1 MRASEGHPMSILP
14 IYLYGSEILRKKA
27 KPIQAQDDS
36 TVKLMMDMAET
47 MLKANGVGLAAT
59 QVGDLRRMLVLDL
72 SAIERGDDEE
82 GKERPDGPQEKAKI
96 LVAINP
102 EIILEEGK
110 IAMEEGC
117 LSIPDLRAEVTRA
130 EKIKVKYLDANF
142 EEVETEADG
151 LLGRAFLHEIDHL
164 NGVMFVDHL
173 SVARRTLLKSELRKI
188 KKGEVD
194 TAYPVISA
202 SEA

>member
-1 MRASEGHPMSILP
+1 MSILP
-14 IYLYGSEILRKKA
+14 IYLYGTEILRKKA
-27 KPIQAQDDS
+27 KPIQALDDS
-36 TVKLMMDMAET
+36 VVRLMVDMAET

-82 GKERPDGPQEKAKI
+82 GKERPDRGEEKAKI

-102 EIILEEGK
+102 EIINADGK
-110 IAMEEGC
+110 LLMEEGC

-130 EKIKVKYLDANF
+130 EKIKVKFRDANF
-142 EEVETEADG
+142 EEVEMEADG

-173 SVARRTLLKSELRKI
+173 SVTRRTLLKSELRKI
-188 KKGEVD
+188 KNGEVD
-194 TAYPVISA
+194 TVYPVISA
-202 SEA
+202 NEA

>member
-1 MRASEGHPMSILP
+1 MSILP

-27 KPIQAQDDS
+27 KPVQALDDS
-36 TVKLMMDMAET
+36 TIKLMVDMAET
-47 MLKANGVGLAAT
+47 MMKANGVGLAAT
-59 QVGDLRRMLVLDL
+59 QVGDLRRVLVLDI

-82 GKERPDGPQEKAKI
+82 GKERLGRADEKAKV

-102 EIILEEGK
+102 EIVHQEGK
-110 IAMEEGC
+110 LSMEEGC
-117 LSIPDLRAEVTRA
+117 LSIPEMRAEVTRA

-142 EEVETEADG
+142 EEIEMEADG

-173 SVARRTLLKSELRKI
+173 SVARRTLLKNELRKI
-188 KKGEVD
+188 KKGQVD

>member
-1 MRASEGHPMSILP
+1 MSILP
-14 IYLYGSEILRKKA
+14 IYLYGTEILRKKA
-27 KPIQAQDDS
+27 KPIQALDDS
-36 TVKLMMDMAET
+36 VVRLMVDMAET

-82 GKERPDGPQEKAKI
+82 GKERPDRGDEKAKI

-102 EIILEEGK
+102 EIIIADGK
-110 IAMEEGC
+110 LLMEEGC

-130 EKIKVKYLDANF
+130 EKIKVKFRDANF
-142 EEVETEADG
+142 EEVEMEADG

-173 SVARRTLLKSELRKI
+173 SVTRRTLLKSELRKI
-188 KKGEVD
+188 KNGEVD
-194 TAYPVISA
+194 TVYPVISA
-202 SEA
+202 NEA